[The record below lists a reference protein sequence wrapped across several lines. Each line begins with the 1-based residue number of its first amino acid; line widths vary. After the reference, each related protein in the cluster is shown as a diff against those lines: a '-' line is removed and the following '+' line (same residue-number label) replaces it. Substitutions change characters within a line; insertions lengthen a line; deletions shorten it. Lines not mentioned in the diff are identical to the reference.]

1 MRHPDDVVYSV
12 TLTPDEQDFAE
23 HMMQL
28 TGIAAPSDFLR
39 LGLFHLAKHL
49 DVPIGNAIFALT
61 GARPIRLTREERSAI
76 MKARRAQAEQARTA

>member
-23 HMMQL
+23 HMQQL
-28 TGIAAPSDFLR
+28 VGVHAPADFLR
-39 LGLFHLAKHL
+39 LGLWHLAKHL
-49 DVPIGNAIFALT
+49 DVPIGSSIFALT

-76 MKARRAQAEQARTA
+76 MKARRAQAEQARAA